1 MERQDRE
8 RQKMMKLFNIWD
20 ISQVTVT
27 DPGLKDYIGLVPQ
40 LVPRSQGRFAKHR
53 FYKSRSNIVER
64 LMNHLMV
71 PGHKGKKHFITSGQ
85 CGGKSHTAFTIVEK
99 TLKLIESRTKQNPV
113 AVLVKAIENAA
124 PRDEITTIEYGGA
137 RYPQSVDCAPQRRID
152 IALRLMVQGAY
163 AKSFGKKT
171 KIQEALSEE
180 IILAYNVDQKSSAIN
195 KKLELER
202 MADAAR

>member
-1 MERQDRE
+1 MR
-8 RQKMMKLFNIWD
+8 LFNLWD
-20 ISQVTVT
+20 TSQITVS
-27 DPGLKDYIGLVPQ
+27 DPGLRDYLTLTSQ
-40 LVPRSQGRFAKHR
+40 MVPRTQGRYAKQK
-53 FYKSRSNIVER
+53 FYKSRYTIVER

-85 CGGKSHTAFTIVEK
+85 CGGKSHTAFNIVEK
-99 TLKLIESRTKQNPV
+99 TLKIIEMRMKQNPV

-137 RYPQSVDCAPQRRID
+137 RYPQAIDCSPQRRID
-152 IALRLMVQGAY
+152 LVLRLMVQGSY
-163 AKSFGKKT
+163 AKSFGKKVRMH
-171 KIQEALSEE
+171 EALAEE
-180 IILAYNVDQKSSAIN
+180 IILAFNVDQKSSAVT